1 MRMGNAIFAIG
12 FIVSIIGFIS
22 IIKPLKKLKIEN
34 RKTASIV
41 FVFGFIL
48 FFAGGVIVGNN
59 DKELAEKAGYTTV
72 GEYRAAEKA
81 DEKRIA
87 DEKKAEQTRI
97 AEEKKAEEARIAAA
111 KVIQVNIQDILSA
124 YESNEVGADN
134 RFKGETIEVTGIVA
148 DIKKDILDN
157 LYVLLGT
164 GSRFEI
170 PSIQAFF
177 DDSMNSQL
185 GQLNKGQRLTVVCRV
200 DGLMMNVIAENCSIK

>member
-1 MRMGNAIFAIG
+1 MGNAIFAIG